1 MHSTNSLFGVSSTKP
16 VTCWAW
22 AIPEARPTYPTK
34 LRLPLLRPTV
44 PPRTSISSR
53 IPSRYP
59 QFRPPPT
66 TASATNRNPRLIRL
80 TPPEPHLPRLRVRC
94 SCERSFDVST
104 PRAPRNCKLL
114 PYIKFCG
121 QISSFTP
128 PRRLPRRVLRV
139 FRLTARTRTPRES
152 IPSPSPQSSSSS
164 SSSSRRRKRPC
175 TLT

>member
-80 TPPEPHLPRLRVRC
+80 TPPAPHLPRLRVRC
-94 SCERSFDVST
+94 SCEDLSMV
-104 PRAPRNCKLL
+104 PRLAHPVIVNYSHTLSSATKSLRLLL
-114 PYIKFCG
+114 PDAYHVVYYA
-121 QISSFTP
+121 SF
-128 PRRLPRRVLRV
+128 V
-139 FRLTARTRTPRES
+139 
-152 IPSPSPQSSSSS
+152 
-164 SSSSRRRKRPC
+164 
-175 TLT
+175 